1 VSLTL
6 NVDYPNALNGT
17 EKATEENKFKGSSA
31 SALNVSVSQVAVA
44 LGKTAGPRKILGIKY
59 DVRIVVSGLS
69 IEIANSVYAEVKS
82 GKFVE
87 SVESAVGQ
95 NITLFWGPVINHS
108 PSGPTKA
115 VSKAMTKAV
124 FMYWNIMVVL
134 LAFY

>member
-44 LGKTAGPRKILGIKY
+44 LGQTAGPRKILGIKY

-69 IEIANSVYAEVKS
+69 IEIANSIVAQVNQ
-82 GKFVE
+82 GNFVE
-87 SVESAVGQ
+87 SIESAVGQ
-95 NITLFWGPVINHS
+95 NITVIWGPVINYS
-108 PSGPTKA
+108 PGPTQA